1 MGSTDL
7 AKKYQ
12 KLTDAEHVLTCPGM
26 YVGSIQKTIDSLWL
40 LDKKDSSSE
49 KKDSSSEKKDSSSE
63 KKVSSSETV
72 GISEKNIEYVPAF
85 LKLFDEIATNSCD
98 QSRENKETTKIDII
112 VTEEYISIYNNGPGI
127 PIEKHPKY
135 GVYIPELIFANFK
148 TSTNYDKSEKKLK
161 GGKNG
166 YGSKIVAAFSLKFI
180 VETVSSGKEYKQV
193 YENNLRV
200 INPPSIKS
208 TQKKDGTKI
217 TFYPDLSRFEMKKI
231 NQQMISVFEKR
242 TLDLCACTEKTVNF
256 TFNGVKCGIK
266 SFDSYINL
274 YIPDTQTKKI
284 IIERPRWKVAFLLNP
299 FDKFTQVSFVNGLAT
314 LKGGTH
320 VEHVIRPVI
329 KKVVDQL
336 SAKHKDIEIKPNYVK
351 DNLLIF
357 VIALIENPDFNSQSK
372 EELTSRVQD
381 FGSRCDITEEEIKHI
396 IKLGIDKNIL
406 AIAQAKSNK
415 ALTATDGKKRLKVNV
430 PKLDDANC
438 AGGKRSTECTLILTE
453 GDSAKTFAVSGIGKI
468 GRDMFG
474 IFPLK
479 GKLLNVRHA
488 TVKQLSSN
496 EEIINLK
503 AILGLQHGKTYKT
516 LEDMKK
522 DMRYGKILL
531 LTDQDLDGAHIKG
544 LLINFFHH
552 FWPLLITD
560 DDFITC
566 LQTPI
571 VKCTK
576 GSSQKIFYNI
586 PEYETWK
593 QTNNGWKVKYYKGLG
608 TSSAKEARECFDGL
622 TSKQVYFTAETSE
635 DIEAIDLAFNK
646 DRPDDRKKWIQDSTG
661 KKLFLDNKLRKVSL
675 NQFFNEEFV
684 LFSIADCIRSIPNIM
699 DGLKPSQRKVLY
711 GCLKKNI
718 KDEIKV
724 DQIRGYIGEHTA
736 YHHGD
741 KSLNE
746 TIIAMNHDFV
756 GSNNINLL
764 NPSGQLGT
772 RLKGGADAASPRYV
786 STQLNPLTRK
796 IFMKEDDPLLVYLNE
811 DGYNIEPEYYWPVIP
826 MLLVNGTS
834 GIGTGYSTDIPCYNP
849 STIID
854 ILLNLIDDE
863 EYDIPKMIPWYKN
876 FKGSIFQKEHGG
888 NFNSFGVWKR
898 VTRTEIRVSELPI
911 GMWTENYKELLE
923 KYIEAGKIDNFRNN
937 SSEITI
943 DFTLIMSAIQIDKMI
958 KDNSVEQELGLVT
971 TIKSSNMTVFDH
983 KNRLISVSG
992 PEEII
997 YSFFKQ
1003 RKKLYIIRYNHLKEL
1018 YEKNLLEINAKLK
1031 FIKGIIEDTI
1041 KVFRIPKSQIILQLQ
1056 TLKFPTVDNDYE
1068 YLLSMK
1074 ISSFTEEKMKELELD
1089 FNKEEKNLKDLVS
1102 KTPTDLWIQDIKAIS
1117 E

>member
-1 MGSTDL
+1 MEKKSMDL

-26 YVGSIQKTIDSLWL
+26 YVGSVKKTIESLWVL
-40 LDKKDSSSE
+40 YSIEPGAESYQK
-49 KKDSSSEKKDSSSE
+49 
-63 KKVSSSETV
+63 
-72 GISEKNIEYVPAF
+72 ISEKNIEYVPAF

-98 QSRENKETTKIDII
+98 HSREHKDTTRIDIV
-112 VTEEYISIYNNGPGI
+112 VTENYISVYNNGPGI

-135 GVYIPELIFANFK
+135 NMYIPELIFSNFK
-148 TSTNYDKSEKKLK
+148 TSTNYDTTEKKLK

-180 VETVSSGKEYKQV
+180 IETISGGMEYRQI
-193 YENNLRV
+193 YENNLKI
-200 INPPSIKS
+200 INPPTIK
-208 TQKKDGTKI
+208 TTRKQEGTKI
-217 TFYPDLSRFEMKKI
+217 TFYPDLERFELTKI
-231 NQQMISVFEKR
+231 SSQMISLFEKR
-242 TLDLCACTEKTVNF
+242 TLDLCACSDKSVNF

-266 SFDSYINL
+266 SFDRYIDL
-274 YIPDTQTKKI
+274 YSETRRVIV
-284 IIERPRWKVAFLLNP
+284 ERPRWKVAFLLNP
-299 FDKFTQVSFVNGLAT
+299 FDKFTQISFVNGLAT
-314 LKGGTH
+314 IKGGTH
-320 VEHVIRPVI
+320 VEHVIKPVI

-381 FGSRCDITEEEIKHI
+381 FGSRCDITEDEIKQI

-406 AIAQAKSNK
+406 AIAEAKSNK
-415 ALTATDGKKRLKVNV
+415 ALAATDGKKKLKVNV

-438 AGGKRSTECTLILTE
+438 AGGRRSGECTLILTE
-453 GDSAKTFAVSGIGKI
+453 GDSAKTFAVSGIGKV
-468 GRDMFG
+468 GRDLFG

-503 AILGLQHGKTYKT
+503 TILGLQHGKIYKT
-516 LEDMKK
+516 LEEMKK

-544 LLINFFHH
+544 LLVNFFHY
-552 FWPLLITD
+552 FWPLLVKE

-576 GSSQKIFYNI
+576 GSANKIFYNI

-593 QTNNGWKVKYYKGLG
+593 QTNSDWRVKYYKGLG
-608 TSSAKEARECFDGL
+608 TSSAKEARECFEGL
-622 TSKQVYFTAETSE
+622 ASKQIYFTAKTTD

-646 DRPDDRKKWIQDSTG
+646 DRPDDRKTWIQQSTG
-661 KKLFLDNKLRKVSL
+661 KNLFLDNKLRTVPLQK
-675 NQFFNEEFV
+675 FFNEEFV
-684 LFSIADCIRSIPNIM
+684 LFSIADCVRSIPNIM

-764 NPSGQLGT
+764 SPSGQLGT

-786 STQLNPLTRK
+786 STQLNTITRM
-796 IFMKEDDPLLVYLNE
+796 IFIKEDDFLLRYHSE
-811 DGYNIEPEYYWPVIP
+811 DGYQIEPEYYWPVIP

-849 STIID
+849 IQIID
-854 ILLNLIDDE
+854 ILLNLIEDD
-863 EYDIPKMIPWYKN
+863 EYDIPKLIPWYRN
-876 FKGSIFQKEHGG
+876 FKGTIFPKENSN

-898 VTRTEIRVSELPI
+898 VSRTEIHVSELPI
-911 GMWTENYKELLE
+911 GVWTENYKELLE
-923 KYIEAGKIDNFRNN
+923 KYLLGGKIDNFRNN

-943 DFTLIMSAIQIDKMI
+943 DFTLIMQAIEIDRLI
-958 KDNSVEQELGLVT
+958 SENSIEQELGLVS

-983 KNRLISVSG
+983 KHRLTTISG
-992 PEEII
+992 PEEIL

-1003 RKKLYIIRYNHLKEL
+1003 RIKLYTLRYNYLHNN
-1018 YEKNLLEINAKLK
+1018 YTKNIIEISAKLN
-1031 FIKGIIEDTI
+1031 FIKCIIEDSI
-1041 KVFRIPKSQIILQLQ
+1041 KVFRVPKTQIVSQLQ
-1056 TLKFPTVDNDYE
+1056 DLDFPKVGGDYE
-1068 YLLSMK
+1068 YLMSLR
-1074 ISSFTEEKMKELELD
+1074 ISSFTEEKMKELES
-1089 FNKEEKNLKDLVS
+1089 ELKKQEHCL
-1102 KTPTDLWIQDIKAIS
+1102 KTLLSRNPTDLWLSDLANLKMCII
-1117 E
+1117 